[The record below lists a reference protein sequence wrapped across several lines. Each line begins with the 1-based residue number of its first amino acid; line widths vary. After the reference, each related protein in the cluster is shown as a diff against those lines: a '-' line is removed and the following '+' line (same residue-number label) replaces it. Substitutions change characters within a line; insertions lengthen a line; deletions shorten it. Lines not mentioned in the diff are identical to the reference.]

1 VSDGT
6 PDPCDIPGN
15 RFTPNVT
22 PAHLPVWWSI
32 SEEMLLEMLRRAHK
46 GEDPELIY
54 AEQYANADVTH
65 VEGD

>member
-1 VSDGT
+1 VSAAHI
-6 PDPCDIPGN
+6 PC
-15 RFTPNVT
+15 
-22 PAHLPVWWSI
+22 WWTI
-32 SEEMLLEMLRRAHK
+32 SEEMLLEMLRRAHN

>member
-1 VSDGT
+1 
-6 PDPCDIPGN
+6 
-15 RFTPNVT
+15 
-22 PAHLPVWWSI
+22 
-32 SEEMLLEMLRRAHK
+32 MLRRAHN